1 MVPMVRKKIDDEKL
15 KAKHMLEEDMNKC
28 TSALEVYSKLPK
40 SGRSIQEVAKEA
52 REYLKLGK
60 LRSNGY
66 KILCNFDNFLFR

>member
-60 LRSNGY
+60 LRSNDF
-66 KILCNFDNFLFR
+66 KLLCNFDKFFV